1 MRRLTTTEY
10 AVLGMV
16 AYGEASGYEL
26 ARAAAR
32 GIGFIWAPSRS
43 QIYKVL
49 PRLAEWGLVTSREV
63 EQRGRPDKALYRI
76 TRAGRAALR
85 TWVEEVEDDPAGPTS
100 VFLLKILYAWSA
112 PPNAGLG
119 QLEAY
124 RRRLE
129 HVIEHFEQLARDL
142 PEDEPVHSL
151 IALRHGLAR
160 GRATLDWIDESIR
173 TLAATPQD
181 PAQPPLRA
189 RARRR

>member
-26 ARAAAR
+26 ARAAGR

-63 EQRGRPDKALYRI
+63 EQRGRPDKAVYRI

-85 TWVEEVEDDPAGPTS
+85 AWVEDVEDDPAGGTS
-100 VFLLKILYAWSA
+100 VFLLKILYAWAA
-112 PPNAGLG
+112 PPDAGLG
-119 QLEAY
+119 QLRAY

-129 HVIEHFEQLARDL
+129 HVIEHFEQLAREL
-142 PEDEPVHSL
+142 PENEPVHSL

-160 GRATLDWIDESIR
+160 GRATLHWIDESIR
-173 TLAATPQD
+173 TLEATT
-181 PAQPPLRA
+181 QPRSRA